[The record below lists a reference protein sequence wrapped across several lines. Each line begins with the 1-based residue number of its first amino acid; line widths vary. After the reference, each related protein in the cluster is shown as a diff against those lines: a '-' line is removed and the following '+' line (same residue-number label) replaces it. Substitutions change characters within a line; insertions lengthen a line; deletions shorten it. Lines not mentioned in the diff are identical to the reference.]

1 MNYDHNNNLMRKKI
15 LLNKIKSPKDFVQ
28 FRKAKTVEGN
38 VKIKNHVL
46 FNDTKKNGK
55 EKIKNLSRT
64 YQTIDDHRLNG
75 SKKNKKKKIH
85 YNNLINYPK
94 KTNLP
99 LEATT
104 YSDEDNFISEKIEKE
119 TEEKIKYIKDKILN
133 KYKDLFETYNNAIKV
148 LISTNEELKVELNR
162 ETIYTFLKMSYKY
175 ADYNY
180 SLACAILLLIDRLN
194 NPDIELN
201 DNEKEGL
208 ENIFRSYSYHTIL
221 SYKYAFKAY
230 HHDDKETNNN
240 NGPTNNYNDNHNHN
254 HNNNHNHNHNNN
266 HNHNQNHN
274 NNHNN
279 NNNNNNNCITLQ
291 VKKNICKSIRH
302 KIKNQFLLNSEAIIN
317 LINCIF
323 YTIKEERNKFF
334 YTYLNAN
341 QYKIISDMTETGVK
355 YKYEQLAERTFK
367 RALDLGMVYLKP
379 TDINFLNLASSYIYF
394 LYFNLG
400 YEQKALNICIDIFD
414 KSTNILDEIEDKDH
428 AHKCLEILSKMRHNI
443 KRWSKK
449 LNKNSILFLTF

>member
-15 LLNKIKSPKDFVQ
+15 QVNKIKSPKDFVH

-64 YQTIDDHRLNG
+64 YQTIDDRTLNG

-99 LEATT
+99 LEVHT
-104 YSDEDNFISEKIEKE
+104 YSDEDNIISEKSEKE

-133 KYKDLFETYNNAIKV
+133 KYKDLFETYNNIINV
-148 LISTNEELKVELNR
+148 LINSNEEIKVELNR
-162 ETIYTFLKMSYKY
+162 ETIYNFLKMSYKY

-194 NPDIELN
+194 YPDIELN
-201 DNEKEGL
+201 ENEKEGL

-230 HHDDKETNNN
+230 HHNDKDTNNN
-240 NGPTNNYNDNHNHN
+240 NDHK
-254 HNNNHNHNHNNN
+254 
-266 HNHNQNHN
+266 

-279 NNNNNNNCITLQ
+279 NNNCITFQ

-355 YKYEQLAERTFK
+355 YKYEQLAEQTFK
-367 RALDLGMVYLKP
+367 RALDLGMIYLKP

-414 KSTNILDEIEDKDH
+414 KSSNILDEIEDKDH
-428 AHKCLEILSKMRHNI
+428 AHKCLEILSKMRHHI

>member
-1 MNYDHNNNLMRKKI
+1 
-15 LLNKIKSPKDFVQ
+15 
-28 FRKAKTVEGN
+28 
-38 VKIKNHVL
+38 
-46 FNDTKKNGK
+46 
-55 EKIKNLSRT
+55 
-64 YQTIDDHRLNG
+64 
-75 SKKNKKKKIH
+75 
-85 YNNLINYPK
+85 
-94 KTNLP
+94 
-99 LEATT
+99 
-104 YSDEDNFISEKIEKE
+104 
-119 TEEKIKYIKDKILN
+119 
-133 KYKDLFETYNNAIKV
+133 
-148 LISTNEELKVELNR
+148 
-162 ETIYTFLKMSYKY
+162 MSYKY

-194 NPDIELN
+194 YPDIELN
-201 DNEKEGL
+201 ENEKEGL

-230 HHDDKETNNN
+230 HHNDKDTNNN
-240 NGPTNNYNDNHNHN
+240 NDHK
-254 HNNNHNHNHNNN
+254 
-266 HNHNQNHN
+266 

-279 NNNNNNNCITLQ
+279 NNNCITFQ

-367 RALDLGMVYLKP
+367 RALDLGMIYLKP

-414 KSTNILDEIEDKDH
+414 KSSNILDEIEDKDH
-428 AHKCLEILSKMRHNI
+428 AHKCLEILSKMRHHI